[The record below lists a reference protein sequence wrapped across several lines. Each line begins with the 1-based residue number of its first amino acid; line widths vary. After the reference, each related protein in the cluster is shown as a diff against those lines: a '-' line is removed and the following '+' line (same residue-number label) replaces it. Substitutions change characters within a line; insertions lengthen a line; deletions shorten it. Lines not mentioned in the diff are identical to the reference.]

1 MDSRSECNHS
11 FINTIFFP
19 ADRSINNTSI
29 FALVLSRR
37 ALCANARRISFSS
50 FSPPSLYYIIF
61 VFFFKFSKC
70 ILERIDRSQGSLPA
84 RHRDLNSAELRRIRS
99 LIENKRKTPL
109 VFPLPLIFF
118 FSFSLTFP
126 LPYRLFV

>member
-29 FALVLSRR
+29 LRSFFLEKLSALMYAESLS
-37 ALCANARRISFSS
+37 LL
-50 FSPPSLYYIIF
+50 FSPQVSTIIF

-118 FSFSLTFP
+118 CSFSLTFP